1 MEVRS
6 IETIVK
12 ALNDA
17 RVQYLIVGGLAAN
30 ELATVV
36 GYAALVELK
45 KSAGRLQDL
54 ADIEKLRKLED
65 RRKKS

>member
-17 RVQYLIVGGLAAN
+17 HVQYLNVGGLAVIVSYDT
-30 ELATVV
+30 L
-36 GYAALVELK
+36 LQLK
-45 KSAGRLQDL
+45 KSAGRPQDL
-54 ADIEKLRKLED
+54 ADIEKLHKLDPHRKQP
-65 RRKKS
+65 